1 VRMLKL
7 RVVSSKKEIDELNRN
22 EQMVH
27 LAFRASNTDIFRL
40 LQNCPRIRVIQVPAS
55 YRKTLS
61 RAGEMF
67 LVMQGI
73 ELIEGDVWGHR
84 KDVQEYYSIDDKVFN
99 RIEQLRSTGLDLNEI
114 AGRVSKEAQLSPDLV
129 KYVIKQNS

>member
-1 VRMLKL
+1 MKL
-7 RVVSSKKEIDELNRN
+7 RIVSSKNEIDMLNRN

-27 LAFRASNTDIFRL
+27 LAFSVSNVDIFQL
-40 LQNCPRIRVIQVPAS
+40 LQNCPRIRAIQVPEP

-61 RAGEMF
+61 KAGEMF

-73 ELIEGDVWGHR
+73 ELIEGDVGDNR
-84 KDVQEYYSIDDKVFN
+84 KTLQDYCNINDDVLS
-99 RIEQLRSTGLDLNEI
+99 RIEQLRSTGLDSTEI
-114 AGRVSKEAQLSPDLV
+114 AMTVSREVQLSPDLI

>member
-1 VRMLKL
+1 MLKL

>member
-1 VRMLKL
+1 MLKL
-7 RVVSSKKEIDELNRN
+7 RIVSSKNEIDMLNRN

-27 LAFRASNTDIFRL
+27 LAFSASNADIFRL
-40 LQNCPRIRVIQVPAS
+40 LQNCPRIMAIQVPEL

-61 RAGEMF
+61 KAGEMF

-73 ELIEGDVWGHR
+73 ELIEGDVGDSR
-84 KDVQEYYSIDDKVFN
+84 KTLQDYCNINDDVLSRID
-99 RIEQLRSTGLDLNEI
+99 QLRSTGLDSTEI
-114 AGRVSKEAQLSPDLV
+114 AMTVSREVQLSPDLI

>member
-1 VRMLKL
+1 MKL
-7 RVVSSKKEIDELNRN
+7 RVVSSKSEIEELNRN

-27 LAFRASNTDIFRL
+27 LAFRASNTDIFKL

-67 LVMQGI
+67 LDMQGV

-84 KDVQEYYSIDDKVFN
+84 KDLNEYYVIDEDVMR
-99 RIEQLRSTGLDLNEI
+99 RIERLRAGGANAVEI
-114 AGRVSKEAQLSPDLV
+114 ASTISMESKLSPELV
-129 KYVIKQNS
+129 KYVIKQSI